1 MDHSHH
7 HHNYS
12 DESEVKATV
21 TYKDGKI
28 SISLEDNT
36 GKAPE
41 LAWHMKKNC
50 ILLWYPTIWSIII
63 ICIQKKSR
71 MDFIRLTTI

>member
-41 LAWHMKKNC
+41 LALAHEKELHFIMVSND
-50 ILLWYPTIWSIII
+50 LSIII